1 MKVKKIL
8 SIQAAPQSCPEA
20 TVRLPSSCSVQAQ
33 VSVPTL
39 SLSSYLPA
47 LRLTFTSFSA
57 SLSSASFSLTLWTN
71 ICLISSSF
79 FWSSPRNSFL
89 FASYVSCKL

>member
-20 TVRLPSSCSVQAQ
+20 TVRLPSSCSVQAE

-47 LRLTFTSFSA
+47 LQAHIYLLFRL
-57 SLSSASFSLTLWTN
+57 LEL
-71 ICLISSSF
+71 SF
-79 FWSSPRNSFL
+79 FLFDSLDKHLSHLLFFFL
-89 FASYVSCKL
+89 EFP